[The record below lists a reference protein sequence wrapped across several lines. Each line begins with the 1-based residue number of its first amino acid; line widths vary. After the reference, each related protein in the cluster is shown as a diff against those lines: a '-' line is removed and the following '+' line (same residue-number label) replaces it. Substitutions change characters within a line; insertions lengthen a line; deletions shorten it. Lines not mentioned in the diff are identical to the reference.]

1 MDFRLVLL
9 AWLVFINLFAVIIYG
24 IDKRR
29 AIKDKWRISE
39 STLLLVAF
47 VGGGLGALAGM
58 KLFRHK
64 TQKAK
69 FFVGVPVC
77 IALNVVAV
85 VALLLYVL

>member
-1 MDFRLVLL
+1 MDLKLVLFVWL
-9 AWLVFINLFAVIIYG
+9 AVVNLLAVVLFG

-29 AIKDKWRISE
+29 AIKNKWRISE
-39 STLLLVAF
+39 ATLLLVAL
-47 VGGGLGALAGM
+47 VGGGVGALAGM

-77 IALNVVAV
+77 ITLNVVAV
-85 VALLLYVL
+85 VALFIYVL

>member
-1 MDFRLVLL
+1 MDLKLVLF
-9 AWLVFINLFAVIIYG
+9 AWLVFVNLFAVIIYG

-29 AIKDKWRISE
+29 AIKGKWRISE
-39 STLLLVAF
+39 STLLLVALI
-47 VGGGLGALAGM
+47 GGGLGALAGM

-64 TQKAK
+64 TQKAR

-85 VALLLYVL
+85 VALFLYVL

>member
-1 MDFRLVLL
+1 MDLKLVLF
-9 AWLVFINLFAVIIYG
+9 AWLVFINLFAIALYG

-39 STLLLVAF
+39 ATLLLVALI
-47 VGGGLGALAGM
+47 GGGCGALAGM
-58 KLFRHK
+58 KMFRHK

-77 IALNVVAV
+77 IVLNVVAI
-85 VALLLYVL
+85 VALFIYVL

>member
-1 MDFRLVLL
+1 MDLKLVLF

-47 VGGGLGALAGM
+47 VGGGLGAFAGM

-77 IALNVVAV
+77 IALNIVAV